1 LQWTAK
7 ALALATVVLRF
18 FYHENLL
25 ANAFTSAASL
35 FLSWFLTFFYL
46 RGFENVAWIVIA
58 LSSIAKS
65 MKYFVL
71 VLAII
76 IFTFALVLRAIYDG
90 GKYPDTP
97 AFGNIW
103 KAFRTTLFAGMF
115 GDFDLDILDQTFSRE
130 LAEIVMVIML
140 TVVLL
145 ISLNALI
152 AFISDAFEKVLA
164 QKQGV
169 LKKQRAQMIV
179 EAYSSLTE
187 EERTTVQERHRW
199 TSLVIPVAT
208 LEVQEPK
215 AADKNYAKATK
226 EDMKILSKTIKV
238 MKKDIDTIKVM
249 KKDIDE
255 VKDGIEGMK
264 GMKEDI
270 DEIKDG
276 MKGIKESNNGM
287 KDGIKENNNGIKEDM
302 NGIKEDMNGMKEGM
316 KGIKKD
322 VDGIKESIDAMM
334 KLMKG
339 AKKEEK

>member
-226 EDMKILSKTIKV
+226 EDMKTLSK
-238 MKKDIDTIKVM
+238 TIKVM

-255 VKDGIEGMK
+255 VKDGMEGMK

-276 MKGIKESNNGM
+276 MKGMKGM
-287 KDGIKENNNGIKEDM
+287 KENNNGMKEDM
-302 NGIKEDMNGMKEGM
+302 NGIKEDMHGMKEDMNGIKEGM